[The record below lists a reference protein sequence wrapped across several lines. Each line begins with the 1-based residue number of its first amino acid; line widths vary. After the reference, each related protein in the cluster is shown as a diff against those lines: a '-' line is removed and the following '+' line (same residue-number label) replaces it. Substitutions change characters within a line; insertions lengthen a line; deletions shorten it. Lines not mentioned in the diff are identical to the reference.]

1 MERDREYRSDRDR
14 YKKDRRSDRDSERD
28 RSRRR
33 SRDRDKDYKRNKPT
47 ENDRNDRHARDSR
60 RKDKQLSSRRH
71 SSKQDIIQ
79 VCHFSLT
86 CTFYQGFYITITFGH
101 EKINCFFSIG
111 FYSYQTVLLRMAE

>member
-33 SRDRDKDYKRNKPT
+33 SRDRDKDYKRNKLT

-60 RKDKQLSSRRH
+60 RKDKQSSSRRH

-79 VCHFSLT
+79 VYNFLLT
-86 CTFYQGFYITITFGH
+86 LVFYWRLYNNHSWF
-101 EKINCFFSIG
+101 
-111 FYSYQTVLLRMAE
+111 